1 MKKVLIPKIKISSGF
16 EFFDMGN
23 GKYLYQEDR
32 RKEIIDEEKL
42 KKIKR
47 RIVDKIYKST
57 PAETLQ
63 FAFNSNLICDQLF
76 K

>member
-1 MKKVLIPKIKISSGF
+1 MKKVLIPKIKSGSGF

-42 KKIKR
+42 KKIGNCGR
-47 RIVDKIYKST
+47 LHTIII
-57 PAETLQ
+57 
-63 FAFNSNLICDQLF
+63 FARHSREKAI
-76 K
+76 